1 VSKGQTPFDHV
12 VIDASALVE
21 LLGDFTYGQA
31 VQRRLRD
38 TQMHA
43 PAHLDAEVLSALGR
57 LNRAGT
63 IEAADVEASLTR
75 LAQLPLRRHALD
87 KLLLGAWARRAD
99 IRLLD
104 GLYVELASQLRVP
117 LLTVDRKLTRVC
129 GIAEDITAPRRR

>member
-1 VSKGQTPFDHV
+1 VSSEQIPVEQV

-31 VQRRLRD
+31 VAHRLRD
-38 TQMHA
+38 MRVHA

-63 IEAADVEASLTR
+63 LGATDVEAGLNR
-75 LAQLPLRRHALD
+75 LAQLPVQRHGLD
-87 KLLLGAWARRAD
+87 GLLLGAWTRRTD

-104 GLYVELASQLRVP
+104 ALYVELASQLRVP
-117 LLTVDRKLTRVC
+117 LLTVDRKLARVC
-129 GIAEDITAPRRR
+129 GIAQDITA